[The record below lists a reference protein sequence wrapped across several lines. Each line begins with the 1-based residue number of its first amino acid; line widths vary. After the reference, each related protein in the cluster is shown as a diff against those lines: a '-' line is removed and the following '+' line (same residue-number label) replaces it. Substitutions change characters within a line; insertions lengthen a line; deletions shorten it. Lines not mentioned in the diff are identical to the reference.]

1 MIGKRPATIDDLD
14 RAIRNLR
21 MEIDGRVMA
30 VGGAVG
36 DHDLLSTYHADTLA
50 ADAVQGDLIYA
61 ESDNA
66 WTRLPLGAAG
76 EYVRSDGTDVEWSE
90 LLSAD
95 IAWGAVTGLVY
106 LTAGVL
112 SQKTLGIANT
122 NIPPIDHVSVAD
134 NDFAKFT
141 ASGLEGRSYAETLAD
156 LSGQADAMFD
166 WNDQR
171 LENVLSLEVKDLSV
185 DTADDYIGL
194 ENHHKKTAGA
204 SDADD
209 DFYAHD
215 NYVALNQPGG
225 TIGYLSGLYT
235 ESWLIDGTIA
245 HDLEAIY
252 NKVVISGGVVSGDV
266 IGSTDYL
273 IMNGGSIDDLF
284 GHITRLDVAVALTIT
299 GDVYGHYI
307 EADID
312 TDPTGDVYMLYLKEY
327 DNVDYGFY
335 QDGSGLNVF
344 GGALQLD
351 TVADAAGDVDKFLVL
366 DAGDV
371 LDYRTAA
378 ELLADLSGDA
388 GATFDWNGQNLTG
401 VPNLSTKTTAAWS
414 KTIGAT
420 GNYATWAAMIAD
432 MPDLIAHAVTVT
444 IETGTH
450 LTEECLLDNKSGLTS
465 AAAIQIKA
473 AKYYPTTY
481 GATIPTADSATA
493 TTLRD
498 TSVFTVADYYNDCW
512 VVIVNG
518 TGTDNGP
525 VQITDTDGV
534 NGDIIVASWPGT
546 QPDNTSEYIICGA
559 HIDAESTRWNAFAS
573 SGCSVPV
580 TLIGICFSTAQ
591 GTGGCISLKGN
602 SFTLSYCVAYGG
614 KYIGLASSASETYVK
629 VCGIIGN
636 NTTNYSLFGGVFASA
651 GYFEAA
657 YSRISDNLRRGVM
670 ITYGANANITLNAG
684 DNNGLWG
691 TECKYGGQADCAGAE
706 CSGSSGNHSDTGTAG
721 SNSADQASAY

>member
-1 MIGKRPATIDDLD
+1 MPGKRVASEDYVKN
-14 RAIRNLR
+14 AIRNLTIKLAGAR
-21 MEIDGRVMA
+21 MSS
-30 VGGAVG
+30 GGVAG
-36 DHDLLSTYHADTLA
+36 PHDLLSSVHSDVVASEP
-50 ADAVQGDLIYA
+50 VRGDIICA
-61 ESDNA
+61 NSTPA
-66 WTRLPLGAAG
+66 WTRLPIGAAG
-76 EYVRSDGTDVEWSE
+76 EYVRSDGADVEWSE

-95 IAWGAVTGLVY
+95 INWGVVTGLAY

-122 NIPPIDHVSVAD
+122 NIPPIDMAGVAD
-134 NDFAKFT
+134 NDYAKFT
-141 ASGLEGRSYAETLAD
+141 ASGLEGRSYSEVADDIESSVDHGSIAGLAD
-156 LSGQADAMFD
+156 
-166 WNDQR
+166 
-171 LENVLSLEVKDLSV
+171 V
-185 DTADDYIGL
+185 
-194 ENHHKKTAGA
+194 
-204 SDADD
+204 
-209 DFYAHD
+209 
-215 NYVALNQPGG
+215 
-225 TIGYLSGLYT
+225 
-235 ESWLIDGTIA
+235 
-245 HDLEAIY
+245 
-252 NKVVISGGVVSGDV
+252 GDHNW
-266 IGSTDYL
+266 S
-273 IMNGGSIDDLF
+273 
-284 GHITRLDVAVALTIT
+284 A
-299 GDVYGHYI
+299 
-307 EADID
+307 
-312 TDPTGDVYMLYLKEY
+312 
-327 DNVDYGFY
+327 
-335 QDGSGLNVF
+335 
-344 GGALQLD
+344 
-351 TVADAAGDVDKFLVL
+351 
-366 DAGDV
+366 
-371 LDYRTAA
+371 
-378 ELLADLSGDA
+378 
-388 GATFDWNGQNLTG
+388 
-401 VPNLSTKTTAAWS
+401 TKTTAAWS

-691 TECKYGGQADCAGAE
+691 TECKYGGQADCSGAE